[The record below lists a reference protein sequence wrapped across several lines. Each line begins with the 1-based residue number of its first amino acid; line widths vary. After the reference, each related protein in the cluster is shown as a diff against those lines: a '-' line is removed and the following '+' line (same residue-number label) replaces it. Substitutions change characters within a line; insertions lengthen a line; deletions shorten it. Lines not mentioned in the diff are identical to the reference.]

1 MSRNYAIVHNDYCL
15 CNYCC
20 NFLINVD
27 SSPGVND
34 RDGCSPLEAALIWL
48 YNFEGCNDA
57 AICLINRGCG
67 GDKQKAQLLYGACLW
82 GRLDIVKELV
92 ELHNLNPNRKWLV
105 LYCEGV

>member
-1 MSRNYAIVHNDYCL
+1 MITAYITTVVT
-15 CNYCC
+15 
-20 NFLINVD
+20 FNVD

-57 AICLINRGCG
+57 AICLINHGCG

-82 GRLDIVKELV
+82 DRLDIVKELI
-92 ELHNLNPNRKWLV
+92 ELHNLNPSRKWLV
-105 LYCEGV
+105 LYCEGCVDLCLNPWC